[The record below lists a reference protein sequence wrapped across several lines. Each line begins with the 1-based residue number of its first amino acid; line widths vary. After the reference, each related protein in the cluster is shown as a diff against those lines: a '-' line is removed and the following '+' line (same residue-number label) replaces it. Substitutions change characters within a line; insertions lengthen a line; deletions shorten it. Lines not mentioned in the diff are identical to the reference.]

1 MTEILTRRDTG
12 LDVGPLR
19 NLLDGDVV
27 APGDVEWDEARLA
40 WNLTVDQQPVAVVL
54 PESAADVAATVA
66 FAKAHGLRV
75 APQGTGHGA
84 AALGDMSDTIL
95 LKTERMR
102 GVTIDPENRIARA
115 EAGTIWIEVVE
126 AAAEHGL
133 AALAGSSPDVG
144 VVGYTLG
151 GGLSWLARKHGIGAN
166 QVTAIEVVTASGDI
180 VRTDWANEPDLF
192 WALRGGGG
200 SFGIVTAIEFNLFP
214 ISQVYAGIL
223 WFPVDRSAEILKAWR
238 AWTDDLPDEMTSV
251 GRILQFPPIPDIP
264 EPIRGQSFVVV
275 QTIWS
280 GEPGEGAPWLEPLRA
295 LGPVMDT
302 VMTIPIDELSR
313 LHMDPE
319 GPAPG
324 SGDGGM
330 LDDVDDHL
338 IDLFVEQVVGS
349 PILSAEIR
357 HLGGAVARR
366 DSRHGAI
373 DAWEAPYLMFAV
385 GIAPTP
391 EAREAVD
398 GAVARLRDTL
408 APWEADHTYLNFAES
423 RRKAASLFSSA
434 SYHRLRRIKAIVDP
448 TDLIRSNHPIRKL
461 SIRKRTLSAKTLRG
475 AGPVGLRVQ
484 QLRRRR
490 FDARPDR
497 HPRPLRRRALRVR
510 LVRRDPRGRQVDR
523 GLGPPQHE
531 DGRNAAQP
539 GRLTSFR
546 RLPFAAWTQTP
557 SRSGSSAAS
566 SRSSARRPTS
576 TRSR

>member
-1 MTEILTRRDTG
+1 MTEILTRNDTG

-19 NLLDGDVV
+19 ELLDGDVV
-27 APGDVEWDEARLA
+27 APGESGWDEARLA
-40 WNLTVDQQPVAVVL
+40 WNLTVDQNPAAVVL
-54 PESAADVAATVA
+54 AESAADVSATVA
-66 FAKAHGLRV
+66 FAKALGLRV

-84 AALGDMSDTIL
+84 AAMGDMSDTIL

-102 GVTIDPENRIARA
+102 GVTIDPEARIARA
-115 EAGTIWIEVVE
+115 EAGVIWIEVVE
-126 AAAEHGL
+126 AAAKHGL

-166 QVTAIEVVTASGDI
+166 QVTAIEVVTASGDL

-214 ISQVYAGIL
+214 IREVYAGIL
-223 WFPVDRSAEILKAWR
+223 WYPVDRAAEILKAWR
-238 AWTDDLPDEMTSV
+238 AWTAELPDEMTSV
-251 GRILQFPPIPDIP
+251 GRILQFPPIPELP
-264 EPIRGQSFVVV
+264 EPIRGRSFVVV
-275 QTIWS
+275 QAIWS
-280 GEPGEGAPWLEPLRA
+280 GDDPAEGARLVEPLRA

-302 VMTIPIDELSR
+302 VMTIPAQELSR

-338 IDLFVEQVVGS
+338 IDLLVEQVVGS

-373 DAWEAPYLMFAV
+373 DAWEAPYLLYAV

-391 EAREAVD
+391 EARAAVD
-398 GAVARLRDTL
+398 GAVGRLRETL
-408 APWEADHTYLNFAES
+408 EPWEADHTYLNFAES
-423 RRKAASLFSSA
+423 RRRAASLFSSA
-434 SYHRLRRIKAIVDP
+434 SYHRLRQIKAVVDP
-448 TDLIRSNHPIRKL
+448 TDLIRSNHPI
-461 SIRKRTLSAKTLRG
+461 
-475 AGPVGLRVQ
+475 
-484 QLRRRR
+484 
-490 FDARPDR
+490 
-497 HPRPLRRRALRVR
+497 
-510 LVRRDPRGRQVDR
+510 
-523 GLGPPQHE
+523 PP
-531 DGRNAAQP
+531 A
-539 GRLTSFR
+539 F
-546 RLPFAAWTQTP
+546 
-557 SRSGSSAAS
+557 
-566 SRSSARRPTS
+566 
-576 TRSR
+576 